1 MQMAENC
8 VNIMESNETSIEF
21 ITLEELSQRF
31 PIEDVKTQYLSLLSF
46 LSETPM
52 ISNDAFKHQLTK
64 ITRLGVIWICIKNLK
79 NDKCIKNFQIIG
91 SGTLLFEPKLSHGCK
106 YVGHIE
112 DIVVHSEFRGLNIAS
127 TIIEKLKEFAEP
139 HCYKVI
145 LHCKEELKEFYEK
158 NGFVSSN
165 LLVMKL

>member
-1 MQMAENC
+1 
-8 VNIMESNETSIEF
+8 MEF
-21 ITLEELSQRF
+21 LTLEEVIQRY
-31 PIEDVKTQYLSLLSF
+31 PIEEVKTQYLSLLSV

-52 ISNDAFKHQLTK
+52 ISNDEIKQQLIK
-64 ITRLGVIWICIKNLK
+64 ITRLGVVWVCIKNDQKNLK
-79 NDKCIKNFQIIG
+79 NDQKNDQKNQKNQKNQKIQIIG
-91 SGTLLFEPKLSHGCK
+91 TGTLLFEPKLSHGCK

-112 DIVVHSEFRGLNIAS
+112 DIVVHADFRGLNIAC
-127 TIIEKLKEFAEP
+127 TILDKLKEFAQP

-165 LLVMKL
+165 LLIMKI

>member
-8 VNIMESNETSIEF
+8 VNIMESIEF

-64 ITRLGVIWICIKNLK
+64 ITRLGVIWVCIKNDQK
-79 NDKCIKNFQIIG
+79 NDQKTWIYP
-91 SGTLLFEPKLSHGCK
+91 S
-106 YVGHIE
+106 
-112 DIVVHSEFRGLNIAS
+112 
-127 TIIEKLKEFAEP
+127 
-139 HCYKVI
+139 
-145 LHCKEELKEFYEK
+145 
-158 NGFVSSN
+158 
-165 LLVMKL
+165 